1 MKRFFIYL
9 IAFLPIV
16 YLLIRLFIIDDVTD
30 PIKYIYTITGVGATV
45 ILFISIIISLLKEK
59 INLMKYR
66 KEIGLLGFFY
76 AFLHL
81 TNFVVFDASF
91 DFEFILKETVEKP
104 FIYLGMIAF
113 FILLFMAITST
124 KQLFRKYNKYHKL
137 VYLSLILITIHW
149 IMAQKAISI
158 LQFIYILAII
168 IIGYYKLIQQIGK
181 NNWFNT
187 SKIYFNDVKYSTN
200 NL

>member
-9 IAFLPIV
+9 TAFLPIV
-16 YLLIRLFIIDDVTD
+16 YLLIRLFIIDDVND
-30 PIKYIYTITGVGATV
+30 PIKYIYTITGVSATV
-45 ILFISIIISLLKEK
+45 ILFISIIISLIKEK
-59 INLMKYR
+59 INLIKYR

-81 TNFVVFDASF
+81 LYFIVFDASF

-149 IMAQKAISI
+149 IMAQKSVNIT
-158 LQFIYILAII
+158 QFIYIGII
-168 IIGYYKLIQQIGK
+168 LIIGYYKLLGQIVRSNK
-181 NNWFNT
+181 
-187 SKIYFNDVKYSTN
+187 
-200 NL
+200 L

>member
-1 MKRFFIYL
+1 MYL

-16 YLLIRLFIIDDVTD
+16 YLLIRLFIIDDVND
-30 PIKYIYTITGVGATV
+30 PIKYIYTITGVSATV
-45 ILFISIIISLLKEK
+45 ILFISILISLIKEK
-59 INLMKYR
+59 INLIKYR

-81 TNFVVFDASF
+81 LNFIVFDASF

-149 IMAQKAISI
+149 IMAQKSVNIT
-158 LQFIYILAII
+158 QFIYIGII
-168 IIGYYKLIQQIGK
+168 LIIGYYKLLQLIGRSNK
-181 NNWFNT
+181 F
-187 SKIYFNDVKYSTN
+187 
-200 NL
+200 

>member
-1 MKRFFIYL
+1 MYL

-16 YLLIRLFIIDDVTD
+16 YLLIRLFIIDDVND
-30 PIKYIYTITGVGATV
+30 PIKYIYTITGVSATV
-45 ILFISIIISLLKEK
+45 ILFISIIISLIKEK
-59 INLMKYR
+59 INLIKYR

-81 TNFVVFDASF
+81 LNFIVFDASF

-113 FILLFMAITST
+113 FILLFMATTST

-149 IMAQKAISI
+149 IMAQKSVNIT
-158 LQFIYILAII
+158 QFIYIGII
-168 IIGYYKLIQQIGK
+168 LIIGYYKLLQQIVRSNK
-181 NNWFNT
+181 
-187 SKIYFNDVKYSTN
+187 
-200 NL
+200 L

>member
-1 MKRFFIYL
+1 MRRFFIYL

-16 YLLIRLFIIDDVTD
+16 YLLIRLFIIDDVND
-30 PIKYIYTITGVGATV
+30 PIKYIYTITGVSATV
-45 ILFISIIISLLKEK
+45 ILFISIIISLIKEK
-59 INLMKYR
+59 INLIKYR

-81 TNFVVFDASF
+81 LNFIVFDASF

-149 IMAQKAISI
+149 IMAQKSVNIT
-158 LQFIYILAII
+158 QFIYIGII
-168 IIGYYKLIQQIGK
+168 LIIGYYKLLQQIVRSNK
-181 NNWFNT
+181 
-187 SKIYFNDVKYSTN
+187 
-200 NL
+200 L

>member
-9 IAFLPIV
+9 TAFLPIV
-16 YLLIRLFIIDDVTD
+16 YLLIRLFIIDDVND
-30 PIKYIYTITGVGATV
+30 PIKYIYTITGVSATV

-66 KEIGLLGFFY
+66 KEIRLFGFFY

-113 FILLFMAITST
+113 FVLLFMAITST

-181 NNWFNT
+181 NN
-187 SKIYFNDVKYSTN
+187 
-200 NL
+200 

>member
-168 IIGYYKLIQQIGK
+168 IIGYYKLIQQICK
-181 NNWFNT
+181 NN
-187 SKIYFNDVKYSTN
+187 
-200 NL
+200 

>member
-16 YLLIRLFIIDDVTD
+16 YLLIRLFIIDDVND
-30 PIKYIYTITGVGATV
+30 PIKYIYTITGVSATV
-45 ILFISIIISLLKEK
+45 ILFISIIISLIKEK
-59 INLMKYR
+59 INLIKYR

-81 TNFVVFDASF
+81 LNFIVFDASF

-124 KQLFRKYNKYHKL
+124 KQLFRKYNKYHKR
-137 VYLSLILITIHW
+137 
-149 IMAQKAISI
+149 K
-158 LQFIYILAII
+158 
-168 IIGYYKLIQQIGK
+168 K
-181 NNWFNT
+181 NL
-187 SKIYFNDVKYSTN
+187 

>member
-1 MKRFFIYL
+1 MKRFFIYA

-16 YLLIRLFIIDDVTD
+16 YLLIRLFIIDDVND
-30 PIKYIYTITGVGATV
+30 PIKYIYTITGASATV
-45 ILFISIIISLLKEK
+45 ILFISILISLIKEK

-91 DFEFILKETVEKP
+91 DIEFILKETVEKP

-113 FILLFMAITST
+113 FILLFMMITSS

-137 VYLSLILITIHW
+137 VYISLILITIHW
-149 IMAQKAISI
+149 IMAQKSLSI
-158 LQFIYILAII
+158 VQFIYIGII
-168 IIGYYKLIQQIGK
+168 LIIGYYKLLQLIGRSNK
-181 NNWFNT
+181 
-187 SKIYFNDVKYSTN
+187 S
-200 NL
+200 

>member
-1 MKRFFIYL
+1 MKRFFIYS

-16 YLLIRLFIIDDVTD
+16 YLLIRLFILDNVND
-30 PIKYIYTITGVGATV
+30 PIKYIYTITGVSATV
-45 ILFISIIISLLKEK
+45 VLFVSILISLIKEK
-59 INLMKYR
+59 INLIKYR

-81 TNFVVFDASF
+81 LNFVVFDASF

-113 FILLFMAITST
+113 FILLFMAFSSS
-124 KQLFRKYNKYHKL
+124 KQLFRKYNNYHKFIYISL
-137 VYLSLILITIHW
+137 VLITIHW

-158 LQFIYILAII
+158 LQYIYILAIL
-168 IIGYYKLIQQIGK
+168 IIGYYKLIQKIGK
-181 NNWFNT
+181 NN
-187 SKIYFNDVKYSTN
+187 
-200 NL
+200 

>member
-9 IAFLPIV
+9 FAFLPII
-16 YLLIRLFIIDDVTD
+16 YLLTRLFIFDDVSD
-30 PIKYIYTITGVGATV
+30 PIKYIYTITGATATV
-45 ILFISIIISLLKEK
+45 IILFSITISMIKNK

-76 AFLHL
+76 ALLHL
-81 TNFVVFDASF
+81 LNFVVLDAQF
-91 DFEFILKETVEKP
+91 DFDFVIKETLDKP

-113 FILLFMAITST
+113 FVILFMAITST
-124 KQLFRKYNKYHKL
+124 KTLFRKYNKYHKF

-158 LQFIYILAII
+158 LQFVYIGII
-168 IIGYYKLIQQIGK
+168 LIIGYYKLLQQI
-181 NNWFNT
+181 
-187 SKIYFNDVKYSTN
+187 TN
-200 NL
+200 RYK

>member
-1 MKRFFIYL
+1 MIRLFIYL

-16 YLLIRLFIIDDVTD
+16 YLLLRLFIFDDVSD
-30 PIKYIYTITGVGATV
+30 PIKYIYTITGASATV
-45 ILFISIIISLLKEK
+45 IVFISITLSMIKDK

-91 DFEFILKETVEKP
+91 DIEFILKETVEKP

-158 LQFIYILAII
+158 LQFSYIAII
-168 IIGYYKLIQQIGK
+168 LIIGYYKLLQQIMK
-181 NNWFNT
+181 
-187 SKIYFNDVKYSTN
+187 KYK
-200 NL
+200 

>member
-1 MKRFFIYL
+1 MKRFFIYA

-16 YLLIRLFIIDDVTD
+16 YLLIRLFVIDDVND
-30 PIKYIYTITGVGATV
+30 PIKYIYTITGASATV
-45 ILFISIIISLLKEK
+45 ILFISILISLIKEK

-66 KEIGLLGFFY
+66 KEIGILGFFY

-81 TNFVVFDASF
+81 TNFVVFDAQF
-91 DFEFILKETVEKP
+91 DLNFIIKETFEKP

-113 FILLFMAITST
+113 FILLFMMITSS

-137 VYLSLILITIHW
+137 VYVSFILITIHW
-149 IMAQKAISI
+149 IMVQKSLTIV
-158 LQFIYILAII
+158 QFIYIGAACKFHHH
-168 IIGYYKLIQQIGK
+168 KL
-181 NNWFNT
+181 
-187 SKIYFNDVKYSTN
+187 V